1 MILLNRTVL
10 LVLAAC
16 ALVHAESRPRY
27 GGVLEGSLLGAPVTL
42 DPPLAQAHAEITAV
56 DLVFDTLYRIGAGG
70 VPQPQLAAGMP
81 VLVNG
86 KLEIPLR
93 KGVRF
98 HDNSVLTGADV
109 WASLERV
116 RTTPSRWTL
125 AQVTSVGANG
135 DTLEVGTTASPL
147 ELARALALPATAIT
161 KGGKAQ
167 TDRPIGS
174 GPFFVESWDKK
185 GRLVLR
191 AFDAYFAGRPYLD
204 QLTLRWYDTPDG
216 EARQFEK
223 GDAQLSS
230 RGVAVFSGVQPKF
243 RADFVDGPAALLVF
257 VGFGRAHLDVTAER
271 SFRRALDL
279 ALARGAL
286 TSVTSGERVVLARTP
301 IPVEAGGPALDA
313 AGKVDDIVGAKA
325 ALADAGKRVKALA
338 PDKLA
343 ALKLEILVE
352 ETRPDDRELAERTAY
367 ALTKLGI
374 GSVITAVPAGTL
386 RDRVRKGDCDL
397 WIGQLAVPI
406 TNASAW
412 WGAAF
417 AAGGD
422 TWAEQR
428 LAAGAIDAPAAH
440 KAFAERLPIV
450 PLMFRSV
457 RIWHR
462 TDVRGLAFD
471 GTGRPSYAEMFL
483 YGEPARALKGG
494 KP

>member
-1 MILLNRTVL
+1 MRAVVILV
-10 LVLAAC
+10 VLASA
-16 ALVHAESRPRY
+16 AFAHAESRPRY
-27 GGVLEGSLLGAPVTL
+27 GGALEGSLLGAPVTL
-42 DPPLAQAHAEITAV
+42 DPPFAQAHAEVTAV
-56 DLVFDTLYRIGAGG
+56 DLVFDTLFRIGPAG
-70 VPQPQLAAGMP
+70 VPVPHLAAGMP
-81 VLVNG
+81 VLANG

-98 HDNSVLTGADV
+98 HDGSALTGADV

-116 RTTPSRWTL
+116 RTTPARWTL
-125 AQVTSVGANG
+125 AAVTSVGANG
-135 DTLEVGTTASPL
+135 DVLEVGTQLTPT
-147 ELARALALPATAIT
+147 ELAKALALPATAIT

-167 TDRPIGS
+167 ADRPIGS

-185 GRLVLR
+185 HRIVLR
-191 AFDAYFAGRPYLD
+191 AFDNYFAGRPYLD

-223 GDAQLSS
+223 GDAQLSA
-230 RGVAVFSGVQPKF
+230 RGVSVFTGVQPKF
-243 RADFVDGPAALLVF
+243 RAGSVEGPASLLVF
-257 VGFGRAHLDVTAER
+257 IGFGRAHLEVTADR
-271 SFRRALDL
+271 AFRRALDL

-286 TSVTSGERVVLARTP
+286 SSVTSGERVVLARTP

-313 AGKVDDIVGAKA
+313 AGKTFDLPGAQA
-325 ALADAGKRVKALA
+325 ALADAARRVKPLA
-338 PDKLA
+338 PDRLT

-374 GSVITAVPAGTL
+374 ASVITAVPAAVL

-397 WIGQLAVPI
+397 WIGQLAAPVTSPG
-406 TNASAW
+406 AW

-428 LAAGAIDAPAAH
+428 LAAGAIDAQAAH

-450 PLMFRSV
+450 PLLFRSV

-471 GTGRPSYAEMFL
+471 GAGRPDYASMFL
-483 YGEPARALKGG
+483 YGEPARAVKGG